1 MRSPVYSNEYN
12 TFFYA
17 LVLLLLFDIV
27 MGLDAFGGVGTV
39 ERMIGQRGCQP
50 RAVGGSGLAGNTI
63 VRTIG
68 SSSEEGH
75 IDTHLCMARPMGSTE
90 FSDEDPGLA
99 RASCEGLQ

>member
-1 MRSPVYSNEYN
+1 
-12 TFFYA
+12 
-17 LVLLLLFDIV
+17 

-68 SSSEEGH
+68 SSSEEVH
-75 IDTHLCMARPMGSTE
+75 TDTHLSMGSTE
-90 FSDEDPGLA
+90 FSDREVSP
-99 RASCEGLQ
+99 CEGIL